1 MKRMIALAAAL
12 SIAAA
17 AFAENLTI
25 DPNKLKQIAEESS
38 VIAAF
43 EQNMQTDEQFQTVMR
58 FILPDPGEAKW
69 RQIPWTPDIWEGR
82 IRAAQQEKPMFIWAM
97 NGDPLGCV

>member
-1 MKRMIALAAAL
+1 MRRMIAFAAVL
-12 SIAAA
+12 AAA
-17 AFAENLTI
+17 AFANSQTI
-25 DPNKLKQIAEESS
+25 DPDKLKQIAEESS

-58 FILPDPGEAKW
+58 FILPEPGETKW
-69 RQIPWTPDIWEGR
+69 REIPWTPDIWEGR
-82 IRAAQQEKPMFIWAM
+82 IRSAQQEKPMFIWAM

>member
-1 MKRMIALAAAL
+1 MKRMIALAAAWA
-12 SIAAA
+12 AAA
-17 AFAENLTI
+17 AFADNPTI
-25 DPNKLKQIAEESS
+25 DADKLKQIAEESS
-38 VIAAF
+38 VMAAF

-58 FILPDPGEAKW
+58 FILPDPDEAKW
-69 RQIPWTPDIWEGR
+69 RKIPWTPDIWEGR